1 LGWRVKESV
10 HVSVVQFAPQ
20 RWDREANAIRM
31 ADFIEREGSE
41 RAELV
46 VFPELANIGYLR
58 GPNASLDEDFALR
71 YHRYAEPIPGPTT
84 STLGK
89 AAAQAGVYVVV
100 GLAEAHP
107 HVPGMLFNSSVLI
120 APDGEVRGVHRKV
133 HIPRAEKHYFVP
145 GNRIEVFPTELGVIG
160 MQVCYDDRF
169 PETARVQALKGAE
182 IIVVVFAG
190 YLREIG
196 RRYGQ
201 RSGRALAHRAS
212 TRALENAVYYVICN
226 RSGSEDDSVS
236 MGHSVVAGP
245 AGTILCQS
253 ASVEET
259 VSRAELREE
268 HLIGAR
274 ISLSTFRD
282 RRPDLY
288 GPIAVSLDEIET
300 R

>member
-1 LGWRVKESV
+1 MKESV

-31 ADFIEREGSE
+31 AEFIEKEGSE

-58 GPNASLDEDFALR
+58 GPSASLDEDFALH
-71 YHRYAEPIPGPTT
+71 YHRCAEPIPGPTT

-89 AAAQAGVYVVV
+89 AAARAGVYVVV
-100 GLAEAHP
+100 GLAEAHSRLR
-107 HVPGMLFNSSVLI
+107 GMLFNSSVLI

-133 HIPRAEKHYFVP
+133 HIPRSEKHYFVP

-190 YLREIG
+190 YLYGERSDRE
-196 RRYGQ
+196 
-201 RSGRALAHRAS
+201 LAYRAS
-212 TRALENAVYYVICN
+212 TRALENAVYHVICN
-226 RSGSEDDSVS
+226 RSGSEDGSVF
-236 MGHSVVAGP
+236 MGHSVVASP

-253 ASVEET
+253 DSAEET

-274 ISLSTFRD
+274 IALSTFRD

-288 GPIAVSLDEIET
+288 SSIAMPLDEREM